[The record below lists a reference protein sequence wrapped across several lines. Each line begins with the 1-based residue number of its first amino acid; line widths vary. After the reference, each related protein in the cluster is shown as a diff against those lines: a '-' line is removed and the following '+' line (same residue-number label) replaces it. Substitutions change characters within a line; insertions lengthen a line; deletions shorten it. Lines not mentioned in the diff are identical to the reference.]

1 MATRAQKTKVGI
13 FLVVSVAILAGGFLL
28 ISGYKSG
35 SQTAYY
41 ILFEESILGLNR
53 GGLVE
58 YNGVPVG
65 KVSDIGVAENHNV
78 RVDILVEDDEI
89 TVYKGVKAQLV
100 MYSIATGTMAV
111 SLSGGDAEAGK
122 LEPGSQI
129 PSKPSLFA
137 STAGSVP
144 EIVKQISE
152 IAEKIDTGLEGIEE
166 GQFTR
171 MLEDADGAVKD
182 FREVLDEATTS
193 LKEIRERT
201 SEGVE
206 EARKLIKDIRTE
218 VKEFTEKTQELIES
232 ASQTMTTLNEKIE
245 PLDLAKTEQELQ
257 QTLRNMR
264 DLADSAKKMTEQID
278 TVTKTAVYQV
288 DNVEYTANQTMT
300 ALTEALDALRAL
312 AVVLKEDPSAIVYGP
327 AKPQGR

>member
-13 FLVVSVAILAGGFLL
+13 FLVVCFAILAGGFLV

-35 SQTAYY
+35 SQTPYY
-41 ILFEESILGLNR
+41 ILFDESILGLNR

-65 KVSDIGVAENHNV
+65 KVSDIGVAEDRNV
-78 RVDILVEDDEI
+78 RVDIQVEDEEI

-111 SLSGGDAEAGK
+111 SLSGGDAAAGK
-122 LEPGSQI
+122 LEPRSEI

-144 EIVKQISE
+144 EILKQVSE
-152 IAEKIDTGLEGIEE
+152 IGAKIDTGLEGIKE
-166 GQFTR
+166 GQLTK
-171 MLEDADGAVKD
+171 MLEDADGAITD
-182 FREVLDEATTS
+182 FREVLEETTTS
-193 LKEIRERT
+193 LKEIRSRT
-201 SEGVE
+201 NEGVE
-206 EARKLIKDIRTE
+206 DVRGLIKDIRTE
-218 VKEFTEKTQELIES
+218 VRKFTEKTQELIES
-232 ASQTMTTLNEKIE
+232 TNRTMTTMNEKVE

-257 QTLRNMR
+257 DTLRSVR
-264 DLADSAKKMTEQID
+264 DLAESAKEMTEQLD
-278 TVTKTAVYQV
+278 TVTKTAVYQI
-288 DNVEYTANQTMT
+288 DNVEHSVNQTMA
-300 ALTEALDALRAL
+300 ALTETLDALRAL

-327 AKPQGR
+327 AKPEGR